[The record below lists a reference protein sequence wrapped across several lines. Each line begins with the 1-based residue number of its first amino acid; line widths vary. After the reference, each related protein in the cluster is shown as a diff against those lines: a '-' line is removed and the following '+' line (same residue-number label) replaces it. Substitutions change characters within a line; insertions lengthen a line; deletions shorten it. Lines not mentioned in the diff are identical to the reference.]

1 MDERHNHA
9 LVLFEKAYALQME
22 GSLEEAIRLYSRSIE
37 AYPTAEAYTFRGWT
51 YSFLGDF
58 NRAIEECLRA
68 IEVDPA
74 YGNPYNDIGAYLI
87 EQGRWNEA
95 ISWLE
100 RATRAPRYDHT
111 CFAHFN
117 LGRVFERRQDFGGAE
132 RHYERA
138 LETDP
143 GYRPAR
149 LALRRLRA
157 NWN

>member
-1 MDERHNHA
+1 MDERHTHA
-9 LVLFEKAYALQME
+9 LALFEQAYTRQME
-22 GSLEEAIRLYSRSIE
+22 GSLEEAIQLYSRSIE

-58 NRAIEECLRA
+58 QRAIEECLCA
-68 IEVDPA
+68 IEVDPG

-87 EQGRWNEA
+87 EQGHLDEA
-95 ISWLE
+95 VSWLQ

-117 LGRVFERRQDFGGAE
+117 LGRLFERKQDFLLAV

-138 LETDP
+138 LEADP